1 MLATTEQ
8 IKYELLGDSPHR
20 MNLQR
25 FLPFLKAKD
34 KRHLFEE
41 SDDDDDNGDD

>member
-1 MLATTEQ
+1 VLATTEK
-8 IKYELLGDSPHR
+8 IKYELFGNSPHR

-41 SDDDDDNGDD
+41 SDDEEEDD